1 MVWERRE
8 RPLLQVALD
17 FVDLRDAVKV
27 AVKAMKADILEV
39 GTPLIKSA
47 GMEAVKVISAL
58 GRPTLADT
66 KTCDTGALE
75 ATMAFNA
82 GAQAMTV
89 MAFSDD
95 SVIQEAVEVAEKEG
109 KVVVA
114 DLMHVKDPLQRAKE
128 LKELGVKAVEL
139 HVGISQQVK
148 YGITAAQLADL
159 AAKIREMGLVVA
171 VAGGL
176 RPETVKDFIG
186 KADIVVVGGYIT
198 KSEDPEKAVEEVL
211 KALGRL

>member
-1 MVWERRE
+1 MVWERRDK
-8 RPLLQVALD
+8 PLLQVALD
-17 FVDLRDAVKV
+17 FTALKDAVKV
-27 AVKAMKADILEV
+27 ASKALKADILEV
-39 GTPLIKSA
+39 GTPLIKSE
-47 GMEAVKVISAL
+47 GMKAVEVISAF
-58 GRPTLADT
+58 GKPTLADT

-75 ATMAFNA
+75 ASLAFGS
-82 GAQAMTV
+82 GADAMTV

-95 SVIQEAVEVAEKEG
+95 SVIAEAVEVAEKEG

-114 DLMHVKDPLQRAKE
+114 DLMHVKDPLKRAEE

-148 YGITAAQLADL
+148 YGITAADLVELAS
-159 AAKIREMGLVVA
+159 KIRELGLVVA

-176 RPETVKDFIG
+176 KPETVKNFIG

-198 KSEDPEKAVEEVL
+198 KSSDPAKAVEEVL